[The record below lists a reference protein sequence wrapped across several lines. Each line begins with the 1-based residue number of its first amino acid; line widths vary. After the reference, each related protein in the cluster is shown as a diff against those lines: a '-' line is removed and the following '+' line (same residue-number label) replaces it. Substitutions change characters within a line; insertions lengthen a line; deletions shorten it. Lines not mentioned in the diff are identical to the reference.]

1 VVGGQWPERQLSALG
16 SRLSAESEQCGRVR
30 PQDCPCGYP
39 KTPNASGRRRL
50 RRFPIL
56 HRFFLAESR
65 EPRAESCLSG
75 RLLLVACCLL
85 LGTNAFGL
93 DRNAFTFTAYDLHA
107 LVVPAEQG
115 IEVQGRIT
123 LRNDS
128 TAGQRFAALQIS
140 STLVWQSIKLA
151 GKQLAYLSEPYTSDI
166 DHSGQVTEAV
176 LTLPREIAP
185 GNTVQLEVSYSGTI
199 PADSTRLTRIGTPAE
214 VAAQSDWDQISETFT
229 GVRGV
234 GYVCWYPV
242 AMDAVSLS
250 EGTVMFETLGAW
262 KQRQAASTMHLQLVV
277 PSDQP
282 VVTNGNLIAQK
293 ATEGAEGAL
302 HERDYQFAPMG
313 LFPPTFTI
321 GDYKV
326 LSRPAVNVFYLVSH
340 QAPAQEYV
348 LAEEKLLPFITDWF
362 GARQAKVV
370 VVDLPEGF
378 APFDSG
384 IVFFAPLAGQG
395 KGGIEL
401 AAAHQLTHACF
412 RSPRPW
418 IEEGLAHFAQA
429 LVRERQG
436 GRKAALQYMQQFR
449 PALAATEE
457 QARTAPANAAA
468 APQGQ
473 PLTRTGDDIY
483 YRVKAMFV
491 WWMLR
496 DMIGDDALQQAVHS
510 YRAADDK
517 EPSYLQR
524 LVESRAQRPLEWFFD
539 DWVYRDRGLPDFHIS
554 SASARQLL
562 TGNVSVSVTVQ
573 NSGGA
578 AAETPVIVPLEKGE
592 AVQRLFVPARGT
604 ASTRIASPKAPTQ
617 VMVNDGS
624 VPESDVNNNVFKFGN

>member
-1 VVGGQWPERQLSALG
+1 
-16 SRLSAESEQCGRVR
+16 
-30 PQDCPCGYP
+30 
-39 KTPNASGRRRL
+39 
-50 RRFPIL
+50 
-56 HRFFLAESR
+56 
-65 EPRAESCLSG
+65 
-75 RLLLVACCLL
+75 LL
-85 LGTNAFGL
+85 LGSNAFGL
-93 DRNAFTFTAYDLHA
+93 DRNAFTFSAYDLHV

-123 LRNDS
+123 LRNDT
-128 TAGQRFAALQIS
+128 TAAQRFAALQIS
-140 STLVWQSIKLA
+140 STLAWQSVTLA
-151 GKQLAYLSEPYTSDI
+151 GRQLAYLSEPYTSDI
-166 DHSGQVTEAV
+166 DHSGQVTEAIV
-176 LTLPREIAP
+176 TLPKEIAP
-185 GNTVQLEVSYSGTI
+185 GNTVQLDVSYSGTI
-199 PADSTRLTRIGTPAE
+199 PADSTRLTRIGTPAQM
-214 VAAQSDWDQISETFT
+214 AAHSDWDRISETFT

-250 EGTVMFETLGAW
+250 EGAVMFETLGAW
-262 KQRQAASTMHLQLVV
+262 KQRHAGSTMRLQLVV

-326 LSRPAVNVFYLVSH
+326 QSRPAVNVFYL
-340 QAPAQEYV
+340 AADRAAAQDYV
-348 LAEEKLLPFITDWF
+348 LAEEKLLPFITGWF
-362 GARQAKVV
+362 GTYQAKVV

-384 IVFFAPLAGQG
+384 IVFFAPLAGQD
-395 KGGIEL
+395 KDGIEL
-401 AAAHQLTHACF
+401 AVAHQSTHACF

-457 QARTAPANAAA
+457 QARTLPAKPA
-468 APQGQ
+468 APRPEGQ
-473 PLTRTGDDIY
+473 PLIRTGDEVY

-496 DMIGDDALQQAVHS
+496 DMIGDEALQQALHS
-510 YRAADDK
+510 YRAAGDK

-524 LVESRAQRPLEWFFD
+524 LVESRARRSLEWFFD

-554 SASARQLL
+554 SASSRQLL
-562 TGNVSVSVTVQ
+562 PENVSVSVTVQ
-573 NSGGA
+573 NRGDA

-604 ASTRIASPKAPTQ
+604 ASTRITSPKAPTQ

-624 VPESDVNNNVFKFGN
+624 VPESDMNNNVFKLGN

>member
-1 VVGGQWPERQLSALG
+1 MVSISGCQR
-16 SRLSAESEQCGRVR
+16 SR
-30 PQDCPCGYP
+30 P
-39 KTPNASGRRRL
+39 
-50 RRFPIL
+50 
-56 HRFFLAESR
+56 
-65 EPRAESCLSG
+65 EPRARGCRSG
-75 RLLLVACCLL
+75 HWPLTTGRWFLVACCLL
-85 LGTNAFGL
+85 LGVNAFGL
-93 DRNAFTFTAYDLHA
+93 DRNAFTFTAYDLRA

-128 TAGQRFAALQIS
+128 TATQRFAALQIS
-140 STLVWQSIKLA
+140 STLAWQSVTLA
-151 GKQLAYLSEPYTSDI
+151 GKRLAYLSEPYTSDI

-176 LTLPREIAP
+176 VTLPKEIAP
-185 GNTVQLEVSYSGTI
+185 GNTVQLDVSYSGTI

-242 AMDAVSLS
+242 AMDALSLS

-262 KQRQAASTMHLQLVV
+262 KQRHVGSTMRLQLVV

-282 VVTNGNLIAQK
+282 VVTNGNLTAQK
-293 ATEGAEGAL
+293 ATEGAEGTL
-302 HERDYQFAPMG
+302 HERDYEFAPIG
-313 LFPPTFTI
+313 LFPPTFAI
-321 GDYKV
+321 GDYKIQ
-326 LSRPAVNVFYLVSH
+326 SRPAVNVFYLAAH
-340 QAPAQEYV
+340 QASAQDYV

-362 GARQAKVV
+362 GAPQAKVV
-370 VVDLPEGF
+370 VVDLPEGC

-384 IVFFAPLAGQG
+384 IVFFAPLAGQD
-395 KGGIEL
+395 KSEIEL
-401 AAAHQLTHACF
+401 AAAHQLTHACI

-457 QARTAPANAAA
+457 QARTSPANAAA
-468 APQGQ
+468 PYPQGQ
-473 PLTRTGDDIY
+473 PLIRTGDDIY

-496 DMIGDDALQQAVHS
+496 DMIGDEALQQALHR

-524 LVESRAQRPLEWFFD
+524 LVESRARRSLEWFFD
-539 DWVYRDRGLPDFHIS
+539 DWVYRDRGLPDFHIT
-554 SASARQLL
+554 SASSRQLL
-562 TGNVSVSVTVQ
+562 PENVSVSVTVQ
-573 NSGGA
+573 NRGHA

-592 AVQRLFVPARGT
+592 AEQRLFVPAGGT
-604 ASTRIASPKAPTQ
+604 ASTRITSPTVPAQ

-624 VPESDVNNNVFKFGN
+624 VPESDMNHNVFKLRN